1 MDSDGG
7 RSHGCLADNQGVN
20 TAWADEQLEEFLRLT
35 ELYRPPD
42 PPGLVSFT
50 SHLSTRGQHSDVV
63 ASAQV
68 VEQVLDRVLPRWRE
82 EVPSERNATVNRWY
96 QHREA
101 AQRARAA
108 LAREEEVRR
117 NLGDD
122 APRLSASY
130 LHPWAWE
137 GARALW
143 RSGHYREAVGAA
155 ARKIN
160 AEAQNKLER
169 RDVSETDL
177 FKQAFSLDRP
187 KPGAPR
193 LRVLPDDGGRTY
205 QSLHRGVMAYA
216 EGCFAAIRNPVAHEE
231 GELPED
237 EGLEQLAALSVL
249 ARWVDRAEVVRADPA
264 AT

>member
-1 MDSDGG
+1 M
-7 RSHGCLADNQGVN
+7 N
-20 TAWADEQLEEFLRLT
+20 TGWATEQLDEFLRLT

-42 PPGLVSFT
+42 PPGVVHIT
-50 SHLSTRGQHSDVV
+50 SRLSTRGQQADIV

-101 AQRARAA
+101 VQRARAA
-108 LAREEEVRR
+108 LARDEEVRR

-122 APRLSASY
+122 APRLSASH

-143 RSGHYREAVGAA
+143 QSGHHREAVGAA
-155 ARKIN
+155 ARKVN
-160 AEAQNKLER
+160 AEAQNKLGR
-169 RDVSETDL
+169 RDVSETDM

-193 LRVLPDDGGRTY
+193 LRLLPDDGSRTY
-205 QSLHRGVMAYA
+205 QSVHRGVMAYA
-216 EGCFAAIRNPVAHEE
+216 EGCYAAIRNPVAHEE

-249 ARWVDRAEVVRADPA
+249 ARWVDRAEVERAEAQAP
-264 AT
+264 